1 MRFPR
6 PCLGGVGSDGLGP
19 CGHTTPLPV
28 MRNCSPALSGG
39 SVCVCG
45 SKAAAFLGEAFLA
58 VFFLGAAFLGAAF
71 FADTFLG
78 AVFLTGFFSLVMH
91 AF

>member
-1 MRFPR
+1 M
-6 PCLGGVGSDGLGP
+6 GGVGSDGLGP

-58 VFFLGAAFLGAAF
+58 VSFLGAAF

>member
-6 PCLGGVGSDGLGP
+6 RCLGAAGSDGLGP

-28 MRNCSPALSGG
+28 MRRCSPALIAG

-45 SKAAAFLGEAFLA
+45 SKATA
-58 VFFLGAAFLGAAF
+58 FLGAAFLGAAF
-71 FADTFLG
+71 FADTFLV

-91 AF
+91 AV